1 MSARPSP
8 AFRILLAAAVALG
21 LAPAPALAQQSPV
34 PERRAAL
41 TSDIDFYGSDLRSIF
56 DTTLEA
62 CQRACLS
69 DAACKAFTFN
79 TRSRACFPKSA
90 ADDPRAFAGAV
101 SARVYDTDPAVLA
114 RVAARQSEL
123 GFLSSY
129 DFGRA
134 RTQAEGLAA
143 LHVSDE
149 WTAEDFRSAEA
160 RARASGD
167 LRAAAHFIGSR
178 INLTDSP
185 ADWIAYAETLAAI
198 EERNFNARDQLRAR
212 ALQAATNAYLR
223 AAAAGRRA
231 AALKAMA
238 RPLEE
243 LGRGRDALRAVRL
256 AQEVAPDAATAELLA
271 QLEERHGF
279 RIVEHLVESD
289 LARPRLCAV
298 FSEPLADSG
307 VDYLPFVRAE
317 APGLAVEAEFRQL
330 CVSGLEHGRSY
341 TVTFRAGLPSGEGE
355 RLGRSATIE
364 AYVRDRT
371 PAVRIAGR
379 AYILPRGGAVAI
391 PVETVNTARLDLRL
405 MRVDDRNLVRS
416 VLDRY
421 FGRPLQDYEDE
432 EFVAGIAEEVWSGT
446 AEVAMEVNRDMTTRL
461 PLDEVLGGL
470 PAGVYV
476 LRAAV
481 PDTES
486 WEHPAAH
493 QWFVV
498 SDLGMTTLAGADG
511 LHVIVR
517 SLGSAGAREGVRL
530 TLLARSNRVLGEAVT
545 DAQGYARFAP
555 GLARGTGAAAPALVL
570 AEDGDDLAFL
580 PLTDPEFDLSDRGVS
595 GRPAAPAVDVFATT
609 DRGAY
614 RAGEVVNVTALARD
628 PEGRG
633 IAGLPLTI
641 RTLRPDG
648 VEYSR
653 ALSREAGAG
662 GHVFAVPIAGTAPRG
677 RWRYEVIA
685 DPSAPALAAG
695 GFLVEDF
702 LPERIDFELALP
714 EAPIRPGDS
723 PTLDMA
729 ARYLFGAPAA
739 GLAIEGEV
747 VLRAAAEVEGFPGF
761 RFGRHDERFSPVME
775 PLPLGSRT
783 DADGRAR
790 LSVVLPEVRDP
801 ARPLEMILAVRV
813 AEGSGRPVERRA
825 TRLLAPA
832 MPVLGLKPAFDE
844 VVGEG
849 EDARFAMVAVAPP
862 GEASPVP
869 VRWTVSRIE
878 TRYQW
883 YQLYGSWN
891 YEPVTTR
898 SRVAEGTATL
908 APGRAVEIAAPVGWG
923 RHEIRVERSDGAPG
937 AASMEFY
944 AGWYA
949 PAETATTPDALEV
962 ALDRDAYR
970 PGDTARVRVEA
981 RAAGVALVTVLSNR
995 LIDLKAVELP
1005 EGESVIELPVT
1016 DDWGA
1021 GAYVTVS
1028 LLRPMDVP
1036 AGRNPARALGLAH
1049 AAVDPGARR
1058 LSARFEGA
1066 AEVDPRR
1073 PMDIALKVEGLA
1085 PGAVAHATVAAIDVG
1100 ILNLTSFVPPDP
1112 SGHYFGQRRL
1122 GVGIRDLYGR
1132 LIDGMSGSL
1141 GSVRSGG
1148 DGGMATRF
1156 DAPPP
1161 TEELV
1166 AYFSGPLEVGPDG
1179 YARTSFNLPAFNGT
1193 VRLMA
1198 VVWSGAAVGEAT
1210 ADVLV
1215 RDPVVVTAS
1224 LPRFLAPG
1232 DESRL
1237 LLELTHATGP
1247 AGVMGL
1253 EYDALGLTLEGAPA
1267 SVTLASGGSTR
1278 LSVPLTVSDPGLARL
1293 TVTLVT
1299 PDGRRLAK
1307 SLALPVEANDPEIV
1321 RRSRFGLAQGQTFT
1335 FDAAAFAGLRRGT
1348 GRATLAIGPVARFD
1362 TPGLLRTLDS
1372 YPYGCSEQLVSA
1384 AMPLLYLSGT
1394 AEAMGLGN
1402 ALTLRL
1408 RVAQTVGRVLL
1419 NQSSEGGFGLWGPGG
1434 GGDLWLDAYVADF
1447 LSRARAE
1454 GVTVP
1459 EVAFRMALTNLRN
1472 QLSYAGDF
1480 DEGGA
1485 RYAYALMVLAREGA
1499 AAIGDLRYYA
1509 DIKAAAFDTPLA
1521 AAMLGAALATYGD
1534 QPRADRMFAQAVAL
1548 MEGDAD
1554 DPSLWRED
1562 YGTARRDA
1570 AAVLTLASWSGSQVV
1585 NTNAIAARIEV
1596 PEGSVRLSTQE
1607 AMWTLL
1613 AAHALVDRPGGQGFT
1628 IDGAPVEGPLV
1639 RLFEDALGAPVA
1651 VTNGSGRDEVLTLT
1665 TFGVP
1670 EVAEPAGG
1678 NGYAIRRGYY
1688 TLEGELASP
1697 AEVAAGTRLVAVLE
1711 VEPFA
1716 PVEARLIVDDPLP
1729 AGFEIDNP
1737 SLLGSGQI
1745 NALDWLETTSDV
1757 ATTEFRQDR
1766 FLAAIDWRSDTR
1778 FRLAYIVR
1786 ATSPGSFHHPPAL
1799 VEDMYRREFR
1809 AWTDAGRVTVIP

>member
-1 MSARPSP
+1 MFARPT
-8 AFRILLAAAVALG
+8 ALARLALAAVLAAGLAAA
-21 LAPAPALAQQSPV
+21 PAIAEEAPV
-34 PERRAAL
+34 PERRLAL
-41 TSDIDFYGSDLRSIF
+41 TSDVDFFGNDLRSIF

-62 CQRACLS
+62 CQRACLA
-69 DAACKAFTFN
+69 DASCRAFTFN
-79 TRSRACFPKSA
+79 TRSSACFPKSA
-90 ADDPRAFAGAV
+90 ADDVRAFAGAV
-101 SARVYDTDPAVLA
+101 SARVYDTDPAVLT
-114 RVAARQSEL
+114 RVATRRGEL
-123 GFLSSY
+123 SFMSSF
-129 DFGRA
+129 DIDRA
-134 RTQAEGLAA
+134 RGQAEAMAGLHFA
-143 LHVSDE
+143 DE
-149 WTAEDFRSAEA
+149 WTAEDFRAAEA
-160 RARASGD
+160 RARASDD
-167 LRAAAHFIGSR
+167 LRAASHFIGAR
-178 INLTDSP
+178 ITLTDAA
-185 ADWIAYAETLAAI
+185 ADWIAYAEVLAAI
-198 EERNFNARDQLRAR
+198 EERNINARDQLRAR
-212 ALQAATNAYLR
+212 ALQAATNGYLR

-231 AALKAMA
+231 AALVAMA
-238 RPLEE
+238 RPLEQ
-243 LGRGRDALRAVRL
+243 LGRGRDALKAVRL
-256 AQEVAPDAATAELLA
+256 AQETAPDAATAELLA
-271 QLEERHGF
+271 KLEERHGF
-279 RIVEHLVESD
+279 RVVEHQVESD
-289 LARPRLCAV
+289 LARPRLCAF
-298 FSEPLADSG
+298 FSEYLAETG
-307 VDYLPFVRAE
+307 TDYLTYVRAD
-317 APGLAVEAEFRQL
+317 APGLAVETEYRQL
-330 CVSGLEHGRSY
+330 CVTGLEHGRTYSI
-341 TVTFRAGLPSGEGE
+341 TFRAGLPSADGE
-355 RLGRSATIE
+355 RLARSVTIE
-364 AYVRDRT
+364 AYVRDRR
-371 PAVRIAGR
+371 PSVRISGR
-379 AYILPRGGAVAI
+379 AYVLPRGSEVAI
-391 PVETVNTARLDLRL
+391 PVATVNTARLDLRL
-405 MRVDDRNLVRS
+405 MRVDDRNLVRA
-416 VLDRY
+416 VLDRF
-421 FGRPLQDYEDE
+421 FGRPLEDYEDA
-432 EFVAGIAEEVWSGT
+432 EFVAGVGEEVWRGS

-461 PLDEVLGGL
+461 PLDAVVGGL
-470 PAGVYV
+470 PAGIYV
-476 LRAAV
+476 LRAAI
-481 PDTES
+481 PDTEA
-486 WEHPAAH
+486 WENPAAH

-498 SDLGMTTLAGADG
+498 SDLGMTTLSGADG

-517 SLGSAGAREGVRL
+517 SLASAGPREGVRL

-570 AEDGDDLAFL
+570 AEAGDDLAFL
-580 PLTDPEFDLSDRGVS
+580 PLTDPEFDLSDRGVA
-595 GRPAAPAVDVFATT
+595 GRPAAPAVDVFAST

-662 GHVFAVPIAGTAPRG
+662 GHVFAVPIAGSAPRG
-677 RWRYEVIA
+677 RWRYEVLA
-685 DPSAPALAAG
+685 DPAAPALAAG

-702 LPERIDFELALP
+702 LPERIDFELTLP
-714 EAPIRPGDS
+714 EAPIRLGDA
-723 PTLDMA
+723 PALDIA

-739 GLAIEGEV
+739 ELAIEGEV
-747 VLRAAAEVEGFPGF
+747 VLRAAAEVEGFAGF
-761 RFGRHDERFSPVME
+761 RFGRHDDRFSPEMQ
-775 PLPLGSRT
+775 PLPFGERT
-783 DADGRAR
+783 DAEGRAR
-790 LSVVLPEVRDP
+790 LTVTLPELRDP
-801 ARPLEMILAVRV
+801 ARPVEMLMAVRL
-813 AEGSGRPVERRA
+813 AEGSGRPVERRV
-825 TRLLAPA
+825 TRLLAPSV
-832 MPVLGLKPAFDE
+832 PVLGLKPGFDG

-849 EDARFAMVAVAPP
+849 DEARFAIVAVAPP
-862 GEASPVP
+862 GETTPVP

-883 YQLYGSWN
+883 YQIYGNWN

-898 SRVAEGTATL
+898 SRVAEGSATL
-908 APGRAVEIAAPVGWG
+908 VPGQPAEIAAPVGWG
-923 RHEIRVERSDGAPG
+923 RHEIRLERADGATG

-949 PAETATTPDALEV
+949 PAETVTTPDALEV
-962 ALDRDAYR
+962 TLDRDAYR
-970 PGDTARVRVEA
+970 PGDTARVRVVT
-981 RAAGVALVTVLSNR
+981 RAAGIGLVTVLSNR
-995 LIDLKAVELP
+995 LIDLRAVDLP

-1021 GAYVTVS
+1021 GVYVAVS
-1028 LLRPMDVP
+1028 ALRPMDVP

-1049 AAVDPGARR
+1049 AAVDPGSR
-1058 LSARFEGA
+1058 LLAARFEGS
-1066 AEVDPRR
+1066 AEVDPRG
-1073 PMDIALKVEGLA
+1073 PMAIALKVEGLP
-1085 PGAVAHATVAAIDVG
+1085 PGETARATIAAIDLG
-1100 ILNLTSFVPPDP
+1100 ILNLTSFAPPDP
-1112 SGHYFGQRRL
+1112 GGHYFGQRRL

-1132 LIDGMSGSL
+1132 LIDGMSGTA
-1141 GSVRSGG
+1141 GEVRSGG

-1166 AYFSGPLEVGPDG
+1166 AFFSGAVEVGPDG
-1179 YARTSFNLPAFNGT
+1179 YARTSFDLPAFNGT

-1198 VVWSGAAVGEAT
+1198 VVWSDRAVGQAT

-1253 EYDALGLTLEGAPA
+1253 EYDAFGLTLTGAPA
-1267 SVTLASGGSTR
+1267 SVTLAAGGSAR
-1278 LSVPLTVSDPGLARL
+1278 LSLPVTVAAPGLARL

-1307 SLALPVEANDPEIV
+1307 TLALPVEANDPEIV
-1321 RRSRFGLAQGQTFT
+1321 RRSRFALADGQTFT
-1335 FDAAAFAGLRRGT
+1335 FDAAAFTGLRRGT
-1348 GRATLAIGPVARFD
+1348 GRATLAVGPVARFD
-1362 TPGLLRTLDS
+1362 TPGLLRTLAS

-1384 AMPLLYLSGT
+1384 AMPLLYLSDA
-1394 AEAMGLGN
+1394 AEAMGLGT

-1419 NQSSEGGFGLWGPGG
+1419 NQNSEGGFGLWGAGS

-1447 LSRARAE
+1447 LSRARAA

-1485 RYAYALMVLAREGA
+1485 RFAYALMVLAREGA

-1509 DIKAAAFDTPLA
+1509 DVKAEAFDTPLA

-1534 QPRADRMFAQAVAL
+1534 QPRADRMFARAVAL

-1585 NTNAIAARIEV
+1585 NSNAIAARIEV
-1596 PEGSVRLSTQE
+1596 PAGPARLSTQE

-1613 AAHALVDRPGGQGFT
+1613 AAHALIDRPGAEGVT
-1628 IDGAPVEGPLV
+1628 IDGAAVEGPLV
-1639 RLFEDALGAPVA
+1639 RLYEDTLGGPVA
-1651 VTNGSGRDEVLTLT
+1651 IRNGSGRDEVLTLT

-1670 EVAEPAGG
+1670 EVPEPAGG
-1678 NGYAIRRGYY
+1678 NGYAIRRSYY
-1688 TLEGELASP
+1688 TPEGEPVAP
-1697 AEVAAGTRLVAVLE
+1697 DRVAAGTRLVAVIE

-1716 PVEARLIVDDPLP
+1716 AVEARLIVDDPLP

-1737 SLLGSGQI
+1737 SLITGGQI
-1745 NALDWLETTSDV
+1745 GALDWLETTGEV
-1757 ATTEFRQDR
+1757 ATTEFRQNR
-1766 FLAAIDWRSDTR
+1766 FIAAIDWQSDAS

-1786 ATSPGSFHHPPAL
+1786 AISPGSFHHPAAL
-1799 VEDMYRREFR
+1799 VEDMYRPDFR
-1809 AWTDAGRVTVIP
+1809 AWTGAGRVTVTP